1 VEAIAVARKAL
12 CRVLPRLLLAM
23 NRLLI
28 LPLAT
33 ALLATATPV
42 CPAALLVV
50 APLGTI
56 CLLATAEMTPTVG
69 LEKKAVCLNL

>member
-1 VEAIAVARKAL
+1 VEVIAVARKVL
-12 CRVLPRLLLAM
+12 RRVLSRLLLAM

-28 LPLAT
+28 LLLAT
-33 ALLATATPV
+33 ALLATATPPVV

-50 APLGTI
+50 APLGNI

-69 LEKKAVCLNL
+69 LEKRPFV